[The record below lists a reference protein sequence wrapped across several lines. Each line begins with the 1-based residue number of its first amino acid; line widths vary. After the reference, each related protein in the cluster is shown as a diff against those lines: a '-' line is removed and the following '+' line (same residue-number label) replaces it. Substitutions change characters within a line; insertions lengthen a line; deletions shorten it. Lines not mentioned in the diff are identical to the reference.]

1 MGSIKRGVRN
11 TFRNTIRTVAV
22 VTILAVAIALSIS
35 MLIARGA
42 VSAKIA
48 SVRDST
54 GTTITVSPKGFFGF
68 QGGGSPLSAS
78 TVTSLLSLPHV
89 AALQETLN
97 QELSSANTSLIA
109 ATPTGQLGQQFGGGA
124 FTRPIRVVGTNSPG
138 TALVGGAFGGG
149 TEKIVTGTSF
159 SSTSDA
165 DVAILGTNLASAN
178 QLVVGSTFT
187 AWSTNVTVIGI
198 YSAGS
203 TFADNNVVMPLTTVQ
218 RLSNQAGEITG
229 ATVTVDT
236 LSHVAATTTLIS
248 QKLGS
253 AADVTSTAQ
262 ATQSSLAPLDSVQT
276 ISTYTLVGAV
286 VGAGIIL
293 LLSMLMIV
301 RERRREIGVLK
312 AIGASTGSIIRQF
325 IAESTTFTVL
335 GSVVGVGVGVL
346 LSSPIASALVSASGG
361 SSPGGGFV
369 RRGGG
374 FPGGFAGGGNGFT
387 PPGGVPTGPFRFGGF
402 GRTLTQL
409 HTSVGWGTLSAAFA
423 IAILVAVV
431 GASVAV
437 ASVVRVRPAE
447 VLRSE

>member
-1 MGSIKRGVRN
+1 MDPSSFAQIQR
-11 TFRNTIRTVAV
+11 
-22 VTILAVAIALSIS
+22 S
-35 MLIARGA
+35 
-42 VSAKIA
+42 
-48 SVRDST
+48 
-54 GTTITVSPKGFFGF
+54 GT
-68 QGGGSPLSAS
+68 
-78 TVTSLLSLPHV
+78 
-89 AALQETLN
+89 
-97 QELSSANTSLIA
+97 
-109 ATPTGQLGQQFGGGA
+109 
-124 FTRPIRVVGTNSPG
+124 
-138 TALVGGAFGGG
+138 
-149 TEKIVTGTSF
+149 
-159 SSTSDA
+159 D
-165 DVAILGTNLASAN
+165 LASAN
-178 QLVVGSTFT
+178 KLVVGSTFT
-187 AWSTNVTVIGI
+187 AWKTKVTVIGI

-203 TFADNNVVMPLTTVQ
+203 SFANNNVIMPLATVQ
-218 RLSNQAGEITG
+218 RLSNQTG
-229 ATVTVDT
+229 QLTEATLTVDT
-236 LSHVAATTTLIS
+236 LSHVAATTTLVS

-262 ATQSSLAPLDSVQT
+262 ATESTLSPLNSVET
-276 ISTYTLVGAV
+276 ISTYTLGGAV

-335 GSVVGVGVGVL
+335 GSAIGAGVGIL
-346 LSSPIASALVSASGG
+346 ISSPIASALVSASGG
-361 SSPGGGFV
+361 SSPGGGFI
-369 RRGGG
+369 RRHGG

-387 PPGGVPTGPFRFGGF
+387 PPVGMPTGSFRFGGF

-423 IAILVAVV
+423 IAILVAVF

>member
-11 TFRNTIRTVAV
+11 TFRNSIRTVGV
-22 VTILAVAIALSIS
+22 VTILAVAIALSIA
-35 MLIARGA
+35 MLIARDA

-48 SVRDST
+48 SVRAST

-68 QGGGSPLSAS
+68 QGGGTPLSAS
-78 TVTSLLSLPHV
+78 TVTPLLSLPHV
-89 AALQETLN
+89 TALQETLS
-97 QELSSANTSLIA
+97 QRLSSTDTSL
-109 ATPTGQLGQQFGGGA
+109 TVSMPSGQLGQQFGGG
-124 FTRPIRVVGTNSPG
+124 FTPPVRVVGTNSPG
-138 TALVGGAFGGG
+138 TALIGGAFGGS
-149 TEKIVTGTSF
+149 TETIVKGRSF

-165 DVAILGTNLASAN
+165 DVAILGTDLASAN
-178 QLVVGSTFT
+178 KLVVGSTFT
-187 AWSTNVTVIGI
+187 AWKTKVTVIGI

-203 TFADNNVVMPLTTVQ
+203 SFANNNVIMPLATVQ
-218 RLSNQAGEITG
+218 RLSNQTG
-229 ATVTVDT
+229 QLTEATLTVDT
-236 LSHVAATTTLIS
+236 LSHVAATTTLVS

-262 ATQSSLAPLDSVQT
+262 ATEGTLSPLNSVET
-276 ISTYTLVGAV
+276 ISTYTLGGAV

-335 GSVVGVGVGVL
+335 GSAIGAGVGIL
-346 LSSPIASALVSASGG
+346 ISSPIASALVSASGG
-361 SSPGGGFV
+361 SSPGGGFI
-369 RRGGG
+369 RRHGG

-387 PPGGVPTGPFRFGGF
+387 PPVGMPTGSFRFGGF

-423 IAILVAVV
+423 IAILVAVF